1 MNDETRPRRAVIYVR
16 LSDARNGD
24 SIADQEQRCRKR
36 AAELGWEVVRVF
48 VENDQAKDGR
58 SLASAFKRRKI
69 AVPGKDRPVL
79 RVVRPAWRE
88 MLDYLDGGQAD
99 ALIALDL
106 DRAARDPRDLEDLID
121 VVEASSP
128 RLPVESV
135 TGSLRLANDA
145 DVTMA
150 RVMVAVGNKSSRD
163 TARRVAAARERDAA
177 KGKYGGGRRP
187 FGYEADGVTV
197 RECEA
202 AEVRKAAEA
211 TLSQVS
217 LREVTASLRERE
229 VPTVTGAQ
237 WSTGAIRDI
246 LRRPR
251 NAGLAVYR
259 GTVVSQDAWPPILD
273 EATWRGV
280 CAILEDPAR
289 RTTPGNAPRW
299 LGSLLYQ
306 CGACDDGTT
315 VAIGLGSRR
324 TSGPR
329 YACKVAS
336 HLSRSAIPTDELVSR
351 TIIHRLARPDA
362 ADLLATPPAAKAD
375 IADLQ
380 RQVTALRARKT
391 GLARMYAAG
400 AIDDA
405 QLTAGSAELGR
416 ELSKAEADLHAVS
429 ARDPLAGLAGR
440 EDAAQVWAGL
450 PLGTKRAIVRLLADV
465 TLLAGRKGGRLPG
478 GSYFDPDSV
487 RIKWR
492 GAAA

>member
-1 MNDETRPRRAVIYVR
+1 
-16 LSDARNGD
+16 
-24 SIADQEQRCRKR
+24 
-36 AAELGWEVVRVF
+36 
-48 VENDQAKDGR
+48 
-58 SLASAFKRRKI
+58 
-69 AVPGKDRPVL
+69 
-79 RVVRPAWRE
+79 

-187 FGYEADGVTV
+187 YGYEADGVTV

-217 LREVTASLRERE
+217 LREITASLRERE
-229 VPTVTGAQ
+229 VPTVTGAP
-237 WSTGAIRDI
+237 WSTGAVRDI
-246 LRRPR
+246 LLRPR

-259 GTVVSQDAWPPILD
+259 GTVVSQDAWPSILD

-299 LGSLLYQ
+299 LGSLLYR

-315 VAIGLGSRR
+315 VAVGQGSRR

-362 ADLLATPPAAKAD
+362 ADLLATPLAAKAD

-416 ELSKAEADLHAVS
+416 ELAKAEAELHTIS
-429 ARDPLAGLAGR
+429 ERDPLAGLAGQP
-440 EDAAQVWAGL
+440 DAAQVWAGL
-450 PLGTKRAIVRLLADV
+450 PLGTRRAIIRLLADV

-478 GSYFDPDSV
+478 GSYFDPNSV
-487 RIKWR
+487 RIEWR